1 MNKSVQALITLGSNI
16 NPAQNLPQ
24 AIDQLGRQA
33 EVTVQKISPVY
44 ETAPVGGQPGQPVF
58 HNAAV
63 LLETTLEPAALKQ
76 ALFEIE
82 TGLGRVRTANK
93 YAPRPIDLD
102 IAYYGGEILELA
114 GRSIP
119 DPEAARLAHLALPL
133 ADVAPNWVHPE
144 LGVTLAQL
152 INRLNYSQKEIRK
165 L

>member
-1 MNKSVQALITLGSNI
+1 MNKPAPALITLGSNI

-24 AIDQLGRQA
+24 AIDRLGRQA
-33 EVTVQKISPVY
+33 GIAVQKTSPVY
-44 ETAPVGGQPGQPVF
+44 ETAPVGGQPGQPVY
-58 HNAAV
+58 HNAAM
-63 LLETTLEPAALKQ
+63 LIETSLEPAALKQ
-76 ALFEIE
+76 TLLNIE
-82 TGLGRVRTANK
+82 AAMGRVRTANK

-152 INRLNYSQKEIRK
+152 ITRLNYSQKEIRK

>member
-1 MNKSVQALITLGSNI
+1 MYKPVWALITLGSNI
-16 NPAQNLPQ
+16 NPGQNLPQ
-24 AIDQLGRQA
+24 AIDRLGRQPGIA
-33 EVTVQKISPVY
+33 VQKVSPVY

-76 ALFEIE
+76 ALFEVE
-82 TGLGRVRTANK
+82 AGLGRVRTANK

-102 IAYYGGEILELA
+102 IAFYGGENFELA
-114 GRSIP
+114 GRRIP
-119 DPEAARLAHLALPL
+119 DPDAARFAHLALPL

-144 LGVTLAQL
+144 LGITLAQL
-152 INRLNYSQKEIRK
+152 ITRLNYSQKEIRK